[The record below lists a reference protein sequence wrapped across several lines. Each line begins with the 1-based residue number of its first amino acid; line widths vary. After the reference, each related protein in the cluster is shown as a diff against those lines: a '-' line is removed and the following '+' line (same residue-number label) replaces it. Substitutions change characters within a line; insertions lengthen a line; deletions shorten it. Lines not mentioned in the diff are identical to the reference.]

1 MAKPAGFGAG
11 ALLKLLIAEAFLL
24 PLLGRNHIGLHH
36 REALKASQLEEGVQG
51 EWILVIM
58 EATLQFRAFAGV
70 VKEGVELLERHDGN
84 GSLLPL

>member
-1 MAKPAGFGAG
+1 VAKPAGFGAG
-11 ALLKLLIAEAFLL
+11 TLLKLLIAEAFLL
-24 PLLGRNHIGLHH
+24 PLLGRNHIGLRH
-36 REALKASQLEEGVQG
+36 REALKASQLKEGTQG

-84 GSLLPL
+84 GSLIPV